1 MPQSTI
7 PPPTRIPVQTQSHP
21 ADSAVTC
28 IYQCDQH
35 GTPMLSANSPW
46 TIWGPGLIALG
57 GVLITLT
64 VKWIQDRRAAKH
76 DLRRELFLKV
86 TDAITN
92 GSVLLGSVARSN
104 ISIDKLGDRFVKF
117 IAPLNQAEVVA
128 DKPLLAALTV
138 LKNQAGLA
146 FGELI
151 RTRLPMD
158 RHLTDIATNKP
169 LIEDA
174 SAEIKAILAEESRLV
189 VDGIKTVD
197 EQARFDRLQQR
208 FSYFQGERQKHFE
221 ADKASRAA
229 IQAVVAEVTKRAVE
243 VQRNLIDARVQVLAL
258 LRKELGFK
266 FDVDEYQHLQ
276 KQMANIAID
285 DLDRTVK
292 TVNAVF
298 ATGDT
303 KEDKSQ

>member
-1 MPQSTI
+1 
-7 PPPTRIPVQTQSHP
+7 
-21 ADSAVTC
+21 
-28 IYQCDQH
+28 
-35 GTPMLSANSPW
+35 
-46 TIWGPGLIALG
+46 
-57 GVLITLT
+57 
-64 VKWIQDRRAAKH
+64 
-76 DLRRELFLKV
+76 
-86 TDAITN
+86 
-92 GSVLLGSVARSN
+92 
-104 ISIDKLGDRFVKF
+104 
-117 IAPLNQAEVVA
+117 
-128 DKPLLAALTV
+128 
-138 LKNQAGLA
+138 
-146 FGELI
+146 
-151 RTRLPMD
+151 MD

-174 SAEIKAILAEESRLV
+174 SAEIRAILAEESRLV
-189 VDGIKTVD
+189 VDGIKTAN

-229 IQAVVAEVTKRAVE
+229 IQAVVADVTKRAVA

-292 TVNAVF
+292 TVNEVF

-303 KEDKSQ
+303 KEDKSP